1 SRKRTSPGVSSRQFD
16 EACRAEVAEQRRRMS
31 ARLAD
36 LIYRFRLPLCAG
48 IVVGFLGLLPLT
60 NVTVVDNDISMWISR
75 DDPLCRTHAR
85 FREECGAHPT
95 LLIALRSER
104 LFTPE
109 GLAFVRQ
116 ITDDIQ
122 RVDLVERVYRLSTAN
137 IVANLPATP
146 DDDGGI
152 EVQPL
157 LDRVLDEQA
166 ASRVRARV

>member
-36 LIYRFRLPLCAG
+36 LIYRFRLPLCAV

-75 DDPLCRTHAR
+75 DDPIYRTYER
-85 FREECGAHPT
+85 FREEFGGQRT

-109 GLAFVRQ
+109 GLTFVRQ
-116 ITDDIQ
+116 ITEDIQ
-122 RVDLVERVYRLSTAN
+122 RGDPVERVYSLSTAN
-137 IVANLPATP
+137 IVTNLPDSRRAAQGRPTTQEE
-146 DDDGGI
+146 GGI
-152 EVQPL
+152 EVQ
-157 LDRVLDEQA
+157 
-166 ASRVRARV
+166 